1 MVDRRSA
8 ETHTLPFGVDLSLAV
23 FDRATRIARAL
34 FPGGDA
40 LITLMQ
46 EGVAWRS
53 RKFSSTKLGSRDWAA
68 QQVVERGELLWI
80 EDGRLDPRTKDDRLV
95 VHPPHLRS
103 LVAVP
108 IRLADGTIPGALS
121 VVHTDPQSFDAAKAA
136 RLQDLADFVADE
148 WARGKAADTERQL
161 ERERNAA
168 QSRFSAV
175 TEDMPI
181 SLVVTDLDQRVLATS
196 RVWRESL
203 GLEGEGHAGLVGRP
217 LLDLSPI
224 YEACQGMFGAA
235 KAGETVGAIQLE
247 IRRPDRS
254 RTWTQ
259 AQIMVWRNQHDE
271 PAGFVVISN
280 DITELKAALQAAER
294 SQERLNL
301 ALAITDTHVWEM
313 DYVQKK
319 LFKAGAE
326 DSFFERP
333 QTYETLSDDIYG
345 VVDARDKPMV
355 AEAWRAYVE
364 DGIAYR
370 PQYRIDR
377 KDGKEVWAE
386 GAIRMIT
393 DARGRVPRLVGALR
407 NITEAKQAERSLIE
421 AMEAAEAANT
431 AKSQFLATISHEIRT
446 PLNGVLGMAQ
456 AMAADELSDV
466 QGVRLAV
473 IRESGQAL
481 LGILNDVLDI
491 SKIEAGKLELEHAEF
506 DLAETAE
513 SALGA
518 FTAVAEKKGLA
529 LRLEVAEAARGRCR
543 GDATRVRQ
551 ILSNLISNALKFT
564 EAGEVA
570 VGVERSGQAVQIEVR
585 DSGIGIAPADMVR
598 LFEKFEQADAST
610 TRRYGGS
617 GLGLAICRQLV
628 ELMDGWI
635 TATSVEGAGT
645 TFTVTLQLPQVGA
658 ARAYCADGG
667 VETSEP
673 EAGAWRILA
682 AEDNEINQLV
692 LKTLLGQ
699 LGMAATIVGDG
710 AAALE
715 AWEAGHWDVVL
726 MDVQMPRM
734 DGPTAARTIR
744 RREAELGRAPTPI
757 LALTANAM
765 AHQVAEYRA
774 AGMDEVVAKPIDVA
788 QLAAAL
794 ERAIASREA
803 APLQAAG

>member
-1 MVDRRSA
+1 MVEARSA
-8 ETHTLPFGVDLSLAV
+8 QTRTLPFGMDLSLAV
-23 FDRATRIARAL
+23 FDRATRLARAL
-34 FPGGDA
+34 FPGADA
-40 LITLMQ
+40 FVVLIQ
-46 EGVAWRS
+46 DGVAWRS
-53 RKFSSTKLGSRDWAA
+53 RPYVAELGPSDLGP
-68 QQVVERGELLWI
+68 QLVIDSGEQIWI
-80 EDGRLDPRTKDDRLV
+80 EDGRIDPRACDAPLV
-95 VHPPHLRS
+95 VGPPYLRGW
-103 LVAVP
+103 VGTP
-108 IRLADGTIPGALS
+108 IQLEDGSRPGALS
-121 VVHTDPQSFDAAKAA
+121 IAHTEPLPFDRVKAA
-136 RLQDLADFVADE
+136 RLKDLADFLADE
-148 WARGKAADTERQL
+148 WTRANAAETERRL
-161 ERERNAA
+161 LRE
-168 QSRFSAV
+168 QSRFSAI
-175 TEDMPI
+175 TEKMPI
-181 SLVVTDLDQRVLATS
+181 SLVVTDVDQRVLASS

-203 GLEGEGHAGLVGRP
+203 GLGEAPVTGRP
-217 LLDLSPI
+217 LLELAPV
-224 YEACQGMFGAA
+224 YGACQQAFARTG
-235 KAGETVGAIQLE
+235 AGEMVGPIQLE
-247 IRRPDRS
+247 IKRPDGS

-259 AQIMVWRNQHDE
+259 AQIMVWRNHHNE
-271 PAGFVVISN
+271 PAGFIVISN
-280 DITELKAALQAAER
+280 DITELKAALDAAER

-301 ALAITDTHVWEM
+301 ALTITDTHVWEM
-313 DYVQKK
+313 DYIQKK

-326 DSFFERP
+326 DTFFERP

-345 VVDARDKPMV
+345 VVDPRDKASV
-355 AEAWRAYVE
+355 TEAWRAYVE
-364 DGIAYR
+364 DGVSYR
-370 PQYRIDR
+370 PQYRIAR
-377 KDGKEVWAE
+377 ADGKEIWAE

-407 NITEAKQAERSLIE
+407 NITEAKRGERQLIE

-456 AMAADELSDV
+456 AMAADELNEV
-466 QGVRLAV
+466 QADRLAV

-491 SKIEAGKLELEHAEF
+491 SKIEAGKLALEHAEF
-506 DLAETAE
+506 DLAEIAE

-518 FTAVAEKKGLA
+518 FAALAEKKGLA
-529 LRLEVAEAARGRCR
+529 LRLDVEAGAGGRCR

-551 ILSNLISNALKFT
+551 VLSNLISNALKFT

-570 VGVERSGQAVQIEVR
+570 VGVSRRGDTVELEVR
-585 DSGIGIAPADMVR
+585 DTGIGIAPADMVR

-635 TATSVEGAGT
+635 TATSVEGAGA
-645 TFTVTLQLPQVGA
+645 TFIVTLRLPRVSAAGA
-658 ARAYCADGG
+658 AEADAG
-667 VETSEP
+667 VEAAEP
-673 EAGAWRILA
+673 ETGPWRILA

-715 AWEAGHWDVVL
+715 AWEAGPWDVVL

-734 DGPTAARTIR
+734 DGPTAARAIR
-744 RREAELGRAPTPI
+744 RREAELGRAATPI

-794 ERAIASREA
+794 ERAIAAREA
-803 APLQAAG
+803 ATLRAAG